1 MNTLV
6 ILYVEI
12 HYYSIYN
19 YCIRGVA
26 SNALNTP
33 GNPQKCTR
41 AYLSTLLF
49 LKLTIPLSKPASL
62 ITTHF
67 FALFMHWHY
76 TQQLPNAISSI
87 RIHAHKETSSR
98 VTKKWQTT
106 RNVFFAPRFRTDWR
120 GATLHGRSTPTNL
133 PSRRS
138 PPPVSNCSVPAT
150 EGQLTFFCCHSRLI
164 SYDDRSRLDT
174 TTRWVVEGHVYLL
187 LLTTLCVGC
196 VRYKTRK
203 SHWNGRMRLS
213 LGYWILEHSKV

>member
-6 ILYVEI
+6 TLYVEI
-12 HYYSIYN
+12 YCYSIYN

-62 ITTHF
+62 ITTHL
-67 FALFMHWHY
+67 FAPFMHWHY
-76 TQQLPNAISSI
+76 TQQLPDAMSSTS
-87 RIHAHKETSSR
+87 IHAHKETSSR
-98 VTKKWQTT
+98 VMNKRQTT

-120 GATLHGRSTPTNL
+120 GATLRGRPTPTNP

-138 PPPVSNCSVPAT
+138 PPLVSNCSVPAT
-150 EGQLTFFCCHSRLI
+150 GGQLTFFCCHSRLI
-164 SYDDRSRLDT
+164 SYDDRSRSDT
-174 TTRWVVEGHVYLL
+174 TVRWVVEGHVYLL
-187 LLTTLCVGC
+187 LDHPVC
-196 VRYKTRK
+196 
-203 SHWNGRMRLS
+203 WMR
-213 LGYWILEHSKV
+213 ET